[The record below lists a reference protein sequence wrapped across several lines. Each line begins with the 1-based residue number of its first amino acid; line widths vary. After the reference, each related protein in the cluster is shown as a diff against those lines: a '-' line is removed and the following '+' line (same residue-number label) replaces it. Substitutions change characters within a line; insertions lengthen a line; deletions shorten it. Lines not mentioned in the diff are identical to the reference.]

1 MGESTKKISFYFSK
15 IDAAK
20 FFHPGLWASFPEAQK
35 ARYKEQVRMMNKYAE
50 IRNSIIQ
57 ICGNDKLIQIIEG
70 ESEDY
75 SRRLAFM
82 ETTREEL
89 LSGADYSK
97 CETIDDIAE
106 VYSASLLRRLGF

>member
-1 MGESTKKISFYFSK
+1 MKKLNIYFSK
-15 IDAAK
+15 IDAMR
-20 FFHPGLWASFPEAQK
+20 FFSPGLWAVLPEAQK
-35 ARYKEQVRMMNKYAE
+35 NRYKEQVRFMEKYTE
-50 IRNSIIQ
+50 IRIEIIK

-97 CETIDDIAE
+97 CETIEDISK

>member
-1 MGESTKKISFYFSK
+1 ME
-15 IDAAK
+15 
-20 FFHPGLWASFPEAQK
+20 
-35 ARYKEQVRMMNKYAE
+35 KYAE
-50 IRNSIIQ
+50 IRSEIIK
-57 ICGNDKLIQIIEG
+57 ICGNDKLIQIIEE

-97 CETIDDIAE
+97 CETIEDISK
-106 VYSASLLRRLGF
+106 VYSASLLRRMGF

>member
-1 MGESTKKISFYFSK
+1 MEFLE
-15 IDAAK
+15 IDAMK
-20 FFHPGLWASFPEAQK
+20 FFAPGAWAALPGDKKNRFE
-35 ARYKEQVRMMNKYAE
+35 EQVQKMYRYYR
-50 IRNSIIQ
+50 IRNEIIE
-57 ICGNDKLIQIIEG
+57 ICGNDKLIQIIEK

-97 CETIDDIAE
+97 CETIYDIAE